1 MIFTRQLILQKILQ
15 KIKFRFFIYLA
26 CFCFASSFAFANKN
40 IIVNGNKNISEKTIQ
55 SLAPININSLNP
67 NVINDYQKKLFET
80 GFFKNVL
87 IKVVDRK
94 ILVEIVENPL
104 VNFFYIEGIKK
115 NSMKDNLLDLVK
127 IKENFVFQPYLINED
142 KKNIINYLS
151 SLGYLN
157 SNIDFQIIQIENN
170 KVNIFY
176 KININN
182 KFKINR
188 IFFVGNKYFDSS
200 TLKDVVYSSEHGWW
214 KFLSTSTTPS
224 ENSINYDISRLKKF
238 YLNKGFY
245 DVQITS
251 QSVKIINNSK
261 ANIVYSIN
269 AGEKYKINNV
279 SLIDQSKS
287 LTEKNLI
294 FLKEKCIKLIDTDY
308 SLSSLQEIN
317 NFINT
322 YLVNSNF
329 DLNINTSI
337 SKNLS
342 NKLSVS
348 FVITENVN
356 KKIIDKIIIK
366 GNNITDDFVIRNGLS
381 FSEGDY
387 LNITKLSK
395 SVTSLE
401 GKGIFK
407 KVESEVVNKDF
418 DFVDLLVKVEEQ
430 PTGEISAG
438 AGAGTDGATISGG
451 INEKNFLGK
460 GLFVNSNINIGTQK
474 IFGKVSYTNPDFRN
488 TNNSFNLN
496 VFVENND
503 YDNAS
508 YENKIMG
515 TSTSLNYELYDK
527 LYLNPG
533 ISIDYD
539 SLKANLDAS
548 SLVKKREGD
557 FFTSKLFYNLSKNT
571 KNKEFQTTD
580 GYVFG
585 VGQTLSVLSD
595 IPYINNRIYG
605 SYYDEFID
613 KYIGSIKYKI
623 ETINAFQNKNIKFS
637 DRLTVS
643 SSNLRGFSNRGIGP
657 KLNNDYIGGN
667 YSFYTTLS
675 TTLPNGL
682 PEKWNATSNIFFD
695 AANVWGVDD
704 GSTNGSNKIRT
715 SAGVG
720 LSWISP
726 IGPISFTYA
735 KPISKVSTD
744 DIEEFNFKIGS
755 AF

>member
-1 MIFTRQLILQKILQ
+1 MIFMKLYLKRRVMLKIIKKFILVIHF
-15 KIKFRFFIYLA
+15 IFF
-26 CFCFASSFAFANKN
+26 FSSPINAAEN
-40 IIVNGNKNISEKTIQ
+40 IIIKGNKNIATDTII
-55 SLAPININSLNP
+55 SLAPKNINNLSPIL
-67 NVINDYQKKLFET
+67 INDFQKKLFET

-294 FLKEKCIKLIDTDY
+294 FLKEKCTKLIDTDY

>member
-1 MIFTRQLILQKILQ
+1 MKLYLKQRIMLKIFKKFILIIC
-15 KIKFRFFIYLA
+15 FVFF
-26 CFCFASSFAFANKN
+26 FSSPINVAAN
-40 IIVNGNKNISEKTIQ
+40 IIIKGNKNISTDTII
-55 SLAPININSLNP
+55 SYAPKNINNLNP
-67 NVINDYQKKLFET
+67 ILINDFQKKLFET
-80 GFFKNVL
+80 GFFKNVF
-87 IKVVDRK
+87 IKVVDKK
-94 ILVEIVENPL
+94 IFVEIIENPL

-115 NSMKDNLLDLVK
+115 NEMKDKLLDLVK

-142 KKNIINYLS
+142 KKNITNYLS

-157 SNIDFQIIQIENN
+157 NNIDFQIIQIENN

-214 KFLSTSTTPS
+214 KFLSSSTTPS
-224 ENSINYDISRLKKF
+224 ENSINYDISRLKNF

-245 DVQITS
+245 DVQIAS
-251 QSVKIINNSK
+251 NSVKIINNSE
-261 ANIVYSIN
+261 ANIIYSIN
-269 AGEKYKINNV
+269 AGEKYQINNV

-287 LTEKNLI
+287 LSEKDLI
-294 FLKEKCIKLIDTDY
+294 FLKEKYKKLIDTDY
-308 SLSSLQEIN
+308 NLSFVQEIN

-329 DLNINTSI
+329 DLNINTDI

-348 FVITENVN
+348 FVITENIN
-356 KKIIDKIIIK
+356 KKIIDKIIVK

-387 LNITKLSK
+387 LNRTKLSK
-395 SVTSLE
+395 SITSLE

-407 KVESEVVNKDF
+407 KVQSEVVNKDL

-438 AGAGTDGATISGG
+438 AGAGTDGASITGG

-460 GLFVNSNINIGTQK
+460 GLFLNSNINIGTQK
-474 IFGKVSYTNPDFRN
+474 IFGKVSYTNPDFKN

-508 YENKIMG
+508 YENKIIG
-515 TSTSLNYELYDK
+515 SSTSLNYELYDK

-571 KNKEFQTTD
+571 KNKEFQATD

-585 VGQTLSVLSD
+585 FGQTLSVLSD

-605 SYYDEFID
+605 SYYDEFIE

-637 DRLTVS
+637 DRLTVN

-657 KLNNDYIGGN
+657 KLDNDYIGGN

-682 PEKWNATSNIFFD
+682 PDKWNATSNIFFD

-704 GSTNGSNKIRT
+704 GSTNGSNKLRT

-735 KPISKVSTD
+735 MPISKESTD